1 MNFPQNSRNC
11 PFRYSAI
18 FLAIS
23 SSLIAVLFF
32 FFPAPIGDTS
42 DQTEHPRPTEE
53 VEEASL
59 GFCLAAA
66 AAAAA
71 SSLVVQK
78 EWGDEATPSRT
89 GNGLN
94 ANKSSS
100 NSHNGFIS
108 TFLQRP
114 PSGGPSLPVF
124 CGSEEH
130 DSPGGGD
137 QPSLDGGGGGGSV
150 SDDGAARAQSL
161 RGGRGGQEAEEGV
174 VRGEQEVEGALGGG
188 DQAQEH
194 P

>member
-66 AAAAA
+66 AAA

-78 EWGDEATPSRT
+78 EWGDEATPSST

-94 ANKSSS
+94 ANKVHQIPITDSSLHVS
-100 NSHNGFIS
+100 AASS
-108 TFLQRP
+108 LLRP
-114 PSGGPSLPVF
+114 PSPRPLW
-124 CGSEEH
+124 E
-130 DSPGGGD
+130 
-137 QPSLDGGGGGGSV
+137 
-150 SDDGAARAQSL
+150 
-161 RGGRGGQEAEEGV
+161 
-174 VRGEQEVEGALGGG
+174 
-188 DQAQEH
+188 
-194 P
+194 